1 MMIKNDKID
10 KLASVLLAGGKMLPQ
25 HCPKCKTPL
34 FEYEEKIIC
43 PVCGGEVV
51 EEETAPKE
59 RDSESEEV
67 VGKVEGKSANEL
79 KRIAQGKLVQLED
92 RLESEDDPEK
102 VNEILKAIKS
112 TLDVLKRL
120 KER

>member
-1 MMIKNDKID
+1 MIKKDKID
-10 KLASVLLAGGKMLPQ
+10 ELASVLLAGGKMLSQ

-51 EEETAPKE
+51 EEETTPKE
-59 RDSESEEV
+59 RDSGSGEV
-67 VGKVEGKSANEL
+67 VAKAEGKPATEL
-79 KRIAQGKLVQLED
+79 KRIAQNKLAQLED
-92 RLESEDDPEK
+92 KLEDENDPEK

-112 TLDVLKRL
+112 TLDVLERL